1 MQRMRFYRFITI
13 AAISICLISC
23 ASKTRTDETPPQIAI
38 VSPAETIAQAEKL
51 FKQRADLAKL
61 REAVRLLGAARNMDN
76 RSYEI
81 EWQFARF
88 NYFLGKQASDEKESE
103 KAFEDG
109 IQAGKIASKI
119 EPNKPDGYFWYGV
132 NLGEQAKQSPITVGI
147 KAIDEIRA
155 AMNKVIEIDPKYES
169 ASAYV
174 GLAQVELKAGLLG
187 GGKPEKAI
195 EFLEKALALEKTN
208 TFIYLY
214 LGEAYLAVGRD
225 AEAKKHLEYLVKMK
239 PDPDYMFE
247 YKETTDRAKKLLET
261 RF

>member
-13 AAISICLISC
+13 AVVSLCLISC
-23 ASKTRTDETPPQIAI
+23 ASKVETEPVTKQNSNL
-38 VSPAETIAQAEKL
+38 SPSETIAQAENL

-61 REAVRLLGAARNMDN
+61 REAVKLLGAARNMDN
-76 RSYEI
+76 RNYEI
-81 EWQFARF
+81 EWQFSRF

-109 IQAGKIASKI
+109 IQAGRIASKI
-119 EPNKPDGYFWYGV
+119 EPDKPDGYFWYGV
-132 NLGEQAKQSPITVGI
+132 NLGEQAKRSPVTVGY

-187 GGKPEKAI
+187 GRKPEKAV
-195 EFLEKALALEKTN
+195 EYLEKALALEKEN

-239 PDPDYMFE
+239 PKPDYMFE
-247 YKETTDRAKKLLET
+247 YKETTERAKKLLET